1 VAVKLSHRQRQARAT
16 RSATAD
22 AARRLFAAGGYVAT
36 TIEGISKAAEIP
48 LQTIYSAFGN
58 KPAILGEIRRLWIAE
73 SDVEELHRQALLVPD
88 PEQRL
93 RRAAHWTRRQLELG
107 YEVIAIHIEA
117 ARADPR
123 VAEVW
128 RRSLSGREAA
138 VQKLLKSMA
147 LNLRPG
153 LSLARALDIYVTATL
168 PEVYRT
174 LVIERGWSAHRYE
187 GWLGDLLVSQII
199 GAGPIAGIGRGKRA
213 RSSRD

>member
-1 VAVKLSHRQRQARAT
+1 VAVKLSHRQRQAQAT
-16 RSATAD
+16 RSAAAH
-22 AARRLFAAGGYVAT
+22 AARRLFAADGYVAT

-48 LQTIYSAFGN
+48 VQTIYSAFGN
-58 KPAILGEIRRLWIAE
+58 KPAILEEIRRLWIAE

-93 RRAAHWTRRQLELG
+93 RRAAHWTGRQLELG

-117 ARADPR
+117 ARANPR

-128 RRSLSGREAA
+128 RRALSGREAA
-138 VQKLLKSMA
+138 IRKLLQSMA

-153 LSLARALDIYVTATL
+153 LRLAQALDIYVTATL

-174 LVIERGWSAHRYE
+174 LVIERGWSQGRYE

-199 GAGPIAGIGRGKRA
+199 GAAPIAGIGRRDRP
-213 RSSRD
+213 RSSRH